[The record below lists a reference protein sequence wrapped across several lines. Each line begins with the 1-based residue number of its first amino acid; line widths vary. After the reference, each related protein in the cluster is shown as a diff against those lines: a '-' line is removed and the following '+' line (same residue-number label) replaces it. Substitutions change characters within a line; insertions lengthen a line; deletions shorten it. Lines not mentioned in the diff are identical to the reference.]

1 MRQWWRF
8 AFYATGLD
16 ERTKGRHLRMT
27 ALDFCKPG
35 KRSGAW

>member
-8 AFYATGLD
+8 AFYAMGLD